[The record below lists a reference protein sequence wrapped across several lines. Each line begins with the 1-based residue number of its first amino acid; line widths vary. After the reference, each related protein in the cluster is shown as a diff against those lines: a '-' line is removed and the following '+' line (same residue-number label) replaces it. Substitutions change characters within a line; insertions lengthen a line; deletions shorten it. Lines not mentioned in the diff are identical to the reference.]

1 MKHLDVAAG
10 ILVYGDRV
18 LCLKRGVHKYEY
30 LSFRYEFPGGK
41 IEAGESGAEAL
52 MRELSEELE
61 ISLTVSEQD
70 LYQSVSHMYPDFE
83 VTLYFYLCRV
93 SSDEFVMK
101 EHAGFAWLRREELMD
116 VSWMPADYPVIE
128 RLVKEGF

>member
-10 ILVYGDRV
+10 ILIYGDRI
-18 LCLKRGVHKYEY
+18 LCLKRGVHQYDY
-30 LSFRYEFPGGK
+30 LSFKYEFPGGK
-41 IEAGESGAEAL
+41 IEAGETGAEAL
-52 MRELSEELE
+52 MRELFEELE

-70 LYQSVSHMYPDFE
+70 VYQSVSHTYPDFE
-83 VTLYFYLCRV
+83 VTLHFYLCRV
-93 SSDEFVMK
+93 ASNEIVMK
-101 EHAGFAWLRREELMD
+101 EHAGFVWLAREELMT